1 MSDLSE
7 YIKSLYTIARR
18 GFEWKPLYFNN
29 NSSMDENGIYSDM
42 NIPKGDKFTYIKFT
56 IQYQSS
62 CDENG
67 LSHPEEGI
75 KYYILHSLKIDDLT
89 EPLIVPKPCNAEVSQ
104 TSSQVSAALSVNNF
118 GRFRYVFDD
127 VETAQKVAIKEIE
140 QMITPLLRCLTKED
154 YRNVKGFI
162 EKYNNSLNNKV
173 EI

>member
-56 IQYQSS
+56 IQYQSR
-62 CDENG
+62 CDKNG
-67 LSHPEEGI
+67 FSHPKEGI
-75 KYYILHSLKIDDLT
+75 RFYILHSLKIDDLT

-140 QMITPLLRCLTKED
+140 QMITPLYHCLLKVECD
-154 YRNVKGFI
+154 DVKNFI
-162 EKYNNSLNNKV
+162 EKYNNKLSNEV
-173 EI
+173 